1 MEHKKLHPV
10 LKNFAQNAWP
20 V

>member
-1 MEHKKLHPV
+1 MAHKKLHPV